1 MKLSKKELENIAKA
15 LNLHYGSTIN
25 GDFTINHLDNVAVIK
40 NYTPDCP
47 AWCGDIALVVHG
59 GGSCFKDI
67 LYKINGEWTWVE
79 SMNEGDYEVN
89 KEVL

>member
-1 MKLSKKELENIAKA
+1 MNTKELENIAKA
-15 LNLHYGSTIN
+15 LNLHYGRTIN
-25 GDFTINHLDNVAVIK
+25 GDFTIDHLDNVAVIK

-47 AWCGDIALVVHG
+47 GWCGDIALVVHG

-79 SMNEGDYEVN
+79 SMNEGDYDFKRE
-89 KEVL
+89 LI